1 MKNTLET
8 RLGIFFAL
16 ALLTAVIVL
25 EMAGGGEPFRR
36 GYPARAQFKNVQE
49 LKVGDPVRM
58 AGVDVGRVQKIALS
72 GDRVEVTMK
81 LNNGTQVRT
90 DSKATIK
97 FVGLLGQN
105 FVSVDFGTSGAP
117 LITPDALLETTEQAD
132 LNMLMVK
139 LENVASGV
147 EGLTKNFSGENINN
161 LLGPF
166 TDFLKENSPRLSAI
180 LANFQVVSTQ
190 IAQGKGTVG
199 RLIMDEALYASA
211 VSTVTNLNE
220 ATSELRPLLSQA
232 HMTLDQANSVLT
244 EVNQGH
250 GTLGKLVKDE
260 TLYRESSTAMSNLRE
275 IFEK

>member
-25 EMAGGGEPFRR
+25 EMAGGGELFRR

-49 LKVGDPVRM
+49 LKIGDPVRM
-58 AGVDVGRVQKIALS
+58 AGVDVGRVQKVALS

-105 FVSVDFGTSGAP
+105 FVSIDFGSSGAP

-139 LENVASGV
+139 LDSVASGV
-147 EGLTKNFSGENINN
+147 EGLSF
-161 LLGPF
+161 
-166 TDFLKENSPRLSAI
+166 R
-180 LANFQVVSTQ
+180 
-190 IAQGKGTVG
+190 
-199 RLIMDEALYASA
+199 R
-211 VSTVTNLNE
+211 
-220 ATSELRPLLSQA
+220 
-232 HMTLDQANSVLT
+232 
-244 EVNQGH
+244 
-250 GTLGKLVKDE
+250 
-260 TLYRESSTAMSNLRE
+260 
-275 IFEK
+275 